1 LKRWAKTAA
10 VPLAMLS
17 ACDVRVPQSTLDALD
32 QTGVD
37 STIFKSGTVTAQP
50 GAQLDLVNDTMEA
63 IEVVYP

>member
-1 LKRWAKTAA
+1 
-10 VPLAMLS
+10 MLS

-37 STIFKSGTVTAQP
+37 STFFKSGTVTAQP